1 MFHLSARSR
10 ARHPALPYFC
20 HCCLPVPPRCPLG
33 GWTGQWTCAPLALAS
48 ITLFAAF
55 THLLAQCKLGRHPLL
70 HELLFGQLIQ
80 AAGACLVSLGM
91 ICTFSPGVVREY
103 WLAQLSKNLPD
114 SNFNFNF
121 LFLFS
126 KVKKKNQAAVSCLG
140 YSGCTQP
147 LWYIPHFIGKVS
159 ESAGSS
165 CSFLW
170 VQKCPVH
177 TAGTS

>member
-70 HELLFGQLIQ
+70 HELLFWP
-80 AAGACLVSLGM
+80 AH
-91 ICTFSPGVVREY
+91 
-103 WLAQLSKNLPD
+103 
-114 SNFNFNF
+114 
-121 LFLFS
+121 
-126 KVKKKNQAAVSCLG
+126 
-140 YSGCTQP
+140 SGCRC
-147 LWYIPHFIGKVS
+147 LLSVIGDDLYLLPWGGKGILTC
-159 ESAGSS
+159 SAK
-165 CSFLW
+165 
-170 VQKCPVH
+170 QKPP
-177 TAGTS
+177 